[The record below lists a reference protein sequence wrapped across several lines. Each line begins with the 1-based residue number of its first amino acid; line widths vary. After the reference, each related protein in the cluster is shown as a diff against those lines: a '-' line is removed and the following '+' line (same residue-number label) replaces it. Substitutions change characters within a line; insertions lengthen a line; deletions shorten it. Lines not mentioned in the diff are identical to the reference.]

1 VRVIAATNKDLDRAM
16 NEKAFREDLFYRL
29 NVFPIHLAPLRQRRE
44 DIVPLS
50 DYLARKIAARMGR
63 HALVLGP
70 EARKILYHYDWPGNV
85 RELENSL
92 ERALI
97 VAKGDTLLPQDLLI
111 QPENPVGEMRPPTL
125 AELERTAVLEAL
137 ERNQGDRRITAR
149 ELGVSLR
156 TLQYRLKDYGI
167 AGKD

>member
-1 VRVIAATNKDLDRAM
+1 
-16 NEKAFREDLFYRL
+16 
-29 NVFPIHLAPLRQRRE
+29 
-44 DIVPLS
+44 
-50 DYLARKIAARMGR
+50 
-63 HALVLGP
+63 
-70 EARKILYHYDWPGNV
+70 
-85 RELENSL
+85 
-92 ERALI
+92 LI